1 MILHLVFFKCI
12 EPYQWGD
19 EEVIDAE
26 LTTRQHPLH
35 IDEIRGWACGRN
47 ISERAQAMDFVVMG
61 LFEDH
66 AKLSAYLIHQDHM
79 RGVDKWQRI
88 ATWSVVDIEVD
99 SQTSSFAGLLAGG
112 VGGQIKQWDILKS
125 RKVQGETHE
134 V

>member
-1 MILHLVFFKCI
+1 MILHLVFFKFI

-26 LTTRQHPLH
+26 STTHQHPLY
-35 IDEIRGWACGRN
+35 IDESLGWACGRN

-61 LFEDH
+61 LFENH
-66 AKLSAYLIHQDHM
+66 TQLSAYLIHPDHM
-79 RGVDKWQRI
+79 RGVEKWRRI
-88 ATWSVVDIEVD
+88 ATWSVVDVEVD

-125 RKVQGETHE
+125 RQVQGETHE